1 MTIGTRLFTWWKG
14 ERVGEDTFGNRYYR
28 ERGAGT
34 RGRRRR
40 WVIYAGMAEA
50 SKVPPEWHAWLHRIV
65 DMPPTVTAIK
75 RRPWH
80 KPHLPNLT
88 GTAHAY
94 RPPGDM
100 SKGDRTEGMPA
111 PYKPWRP

>member
-1 MTIGTRLFTWWKG
+1 MTIGTRLFTWLKG
-14 ERVGEDTFGNRYYR
+14 QRVGEDAFGNRYYQ
-28 ERGAGT
+28 ERGTPA

-40 WVIYAGMAEA
+40 WVMYRGMAEA

-65 DMPPTVTAIK
+65 DTPPTASTVK
-75 RRPWH
+75 PRPWQ

-100 SKGDRTEGMPA
+100 ERGDRSEEMPA
-111 PYKPWRP
+111 PYQPWRP